1 MVIQAIAPTSK
12 ETMDEYVAQAARAA
26 GYEKGF
32 GIPDCDLSK
41 PMPTWWA
48 AYCRQSLDQQTQNNR
63 LPEYLFTM
71 AKIARE
77 QGVVVPREYIFYDHA
92 TGEHLD
98 RPEISFLR
106 HELIHKQKVV
116 GVIFADLRCL
126 SREPAPQQVFERE
139 CEILGVRLLYGDAP
153 SGMDIGSQFARSAL
167 TFSNKLTRLATNR
180 NARAGNVGRVLK
192 GWVPST
198 KAAYGYSYRRDAEI
212 TQDGKVRI
220 KRAWW
225 EANELDPGGNPV
237 PLSPADTVINIFT
250 WIGNERR
257 TSYWVTEKLNQLGIK
272 APSGGL
278 WSPGKVYSIV
288 YNHCYTGKH
297 TYNAKMRVP
306 NPKRPLGDVTGAVKR
321 TLLRPKPEGE
331 AVEFTVPAL
340 VSEEVWQKANQVLQA
355 RGRGRGK
362 QGKTILALLRGRIF
376 CPRCGKPMV
385 VRRKSGKQVMYYH
398 CSRHY
403 RSWSPDRCT
412 YRGFVPSSWDEMVWD
427 CTYALLIQDTWL
439 EEYLSSVENQAEDVE
454 RLIKSEQQ
462 KMLRANAKIGKIR
475 EGFEAGIYGIDDAK
489 FKIAGCQDAI
499 KKAED
504 EIRRIREQVGK
515 YSNSEIDIDTVR
527 QELKQ
532 LATINLEEAT
542 FEEKRDIISKLGI
555 RVYPSEDLKT
565 MRVKCGLKLT
575 IEGDNHGSVGEDGC
589 GIVMFG
595 LPRSRSQPVSGSIER
610 IRVSSHESNR
620 HPDFMVFR
628 P

>member
-1 MVIQAIAPTSK
+1 MVIQTVAPISK
-12 ETMDEYVAQAARAA
+12 EIMDEYIAQAAKAA

-32 GIPDCDLSK
+32 GIQGCDLSK
-41 PMPTWWA
+41 PVWWA
-48 AYCRQSLDQQTQNNR
+48 AYCRQSLDQQAQNNR
-63 LPEYLFTM
+63 LPEYLFTI

-77 QGVVVPREYIFYDHA
+77 QGVAIPREYVFYDSSS
-92 TGEHLD
+92 GEHLD

-139 CEILGVRLLYGDAP
+139 CEILGIKLLYGDAP
-153 SGMDIGSQFARSAL
+153 SGTDIGSQFARSAL

-198 KAAYGYSYRRDAEI
+198 KAAYGYGYRRDAEI

-225 EANELDPGGNPV
+225 EVNEADSGGTPV
-237 PLSPADTVINIFT
+237 PLTPADIVVNIFS
-250 WIGNERR
+250 WIGNEGR
-257 TSYWVTEKLNQLGIK
+257 TSYWVTDKLNQLGIK
-272 APSGGL
+272 APGGGT
-278 WSPGKVYSIV
+278 WAPSKVYSIV

-297 TYNAKMRVP
+297 TYNARMRVP
-306 NPKRPLGDVTGAVKR
+306 NPKKPLGDVTGAVKR
-321 TLLRPKPEGE
+321 TILRPKPDGE
-331 AVEFTVPAL
+331 AVEFKVPAL
-340 VSEEVWQKANQVLQA
+340 VSEELWQKANQVLQE

-362 QGKTILALLRGRIF
+362 QGKTISALLRGRIF

-385 VRRKSGKQVMYYH
+385 VRRKSGKQVIYYH

-412 YRGFVPSSWDEMVWD
+412 YRGFVPGGWDEMVWD
-427 CTYALLIQDTWL
+427 CVCALLTQDAWL
-439 EEYLSSVENQAEDVE
+439 EDYLRSVEEQSEDVE
-454 RLIKSEQQ
+454 KLINSEQQ
-462 KMLRANAKIGKIR
+462 KISRANARIARIR
-475 EGFEAGIYGIDDAK
+475 DGFEAGMYGIDDAK
-489 FKIAGCQDAI
+489 VRIAGCQDTI
-499 KKAED
+499 DKTEQ
-504 EIRRIREQVGK
+504 EIRKIREQAIK
-515 YSNSEIDIDTVR
+515 YSTCTIDTDTLR
-527 QELKQ
+527 KELQQ
-532 LATINLEEAT
+532 LAATNLEEAT

-565 MRVKCGLKLT
+565 MRVKCGLKLM
-575 IEGDNHGSVGEDGC
+575 IEGDSHYVPEKDGC

-595 LPRSRSQPVSGSIER
+595 LLDSEGSPDLGSFER
-610 IRVSSHESNR
+610 IRVSSHESN
-620 HPDFMVFR
+620 
-628 P
+628 